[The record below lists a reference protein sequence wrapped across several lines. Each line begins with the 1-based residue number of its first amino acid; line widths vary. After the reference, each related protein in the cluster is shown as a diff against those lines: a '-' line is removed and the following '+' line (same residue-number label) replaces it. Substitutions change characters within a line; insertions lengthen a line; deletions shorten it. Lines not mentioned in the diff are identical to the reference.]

1 MEEGAYSTLTLS
13 AELDRSQMP
22 ARDRQLS
29 ADLVYGT
36 LRRTIPIDR
45 ALAAISTRPLDQVDA
60 SALAVLR
67 MGAYQ
72 ILYTRIP
79 AHAAVSESV
88 AIADQRQ
95 RGFINAILRKLARDT
110 PAVPS
115 GNEDAD
121 ISARTGLTEW
131 AVAELRRVLPAEE
144 VDDAARHLASP
155 AALSL
160 RINECRTT
168 PAAAEQRL
176 RDAGYDVRMAKH
188 QSNVL
193 RLGAGSPTRLPGF
206 DDGWFVIQDEASAV
220 VASAVEARPG
230 ERILDACAGP
240 GGKTTALACA
250 VGEQGLVVGAD
261 VHPRR
266 AALVRQVGR
275 RLGTPVHV
283 LVQDARRP
291 AVEGPFDAV
300 LVDAPCS
307 GLGAARRR
315 PELLWRPQRESLARL
330 ARLQVSILTGV
341 ADLVREGGR
350 LIYSVCTFP
359 RAETDAAVRAFL
371 AKRPDFEPL
380 KVPGPGGDAA
390 MHRLW
395 PHRDDTDAMF
405 YAAFRRI

>member
-13 AELDRSQMP
+13 AELDRSHLP
-22 ARDRQLS
+22 VRDRQLS

-45 ALAAISTRPLDQVDA
+45 ALAAIASRPLHQVDE

-67 MGAYQ
+67 LGAYQ
-72 ILYTRIP
+72 ILFTRIP

-88 AIADQRQ
+88 SLAEPPH
-95 RGFINAILRKLARDT
+95 RGFVNAILRRLAGEA
-110 PAVPS
+110 PAVPPGS
-115 GNEDAD
+115 DDGD

-131 AVAELRRVLPAEE
+131 AVAELRRVLPEPE
-144 VDDAARHLASP
+144 VEDAAAHLASP

-168 PAAAEQRL
+168 PGAVEGRL
-176 RDAGYDVRMAKH
+176 RDAGYDVRAAKRH
-188 QSNVL
+188 PGVL
-193 RLGAGSPTRLPGF
+193 RVAAGSPSRLPGF
-206 DDGWFVIQDEASAV
+206 DEGWFVIQDEASAL
-220 VASAVEARPG
+220 VASALDARPG

-240 GGKTTALACA
+240 GGKATGLACA
-250 VGEQGLVVGAD
+250 AGPEGLVVGAD

-275 RLGTPVHV
+275 RLGTPIRVV
-283 LVQDARRP
+283 VQDARRP
-291 AVEGPFDAV
+291 AVRGPFDAV

-315 PELLWRPQRESLARL
+315 PELLWRPQRENLAGL

-341 ADLVREGGR
+341 ADLVVEGGR

-380 KVPGPGGDAA
+380 KVPGPDGDSAT
-390 MHRLW
+390 HRLW

-405 YAAFRRI
+405 YAGFRRA